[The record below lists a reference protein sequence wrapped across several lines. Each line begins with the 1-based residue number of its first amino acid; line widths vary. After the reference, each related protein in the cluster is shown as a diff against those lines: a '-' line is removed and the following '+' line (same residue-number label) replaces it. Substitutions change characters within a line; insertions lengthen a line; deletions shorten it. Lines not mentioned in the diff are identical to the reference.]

1 MKNYQRIL
9 CIGAHSFDA
18 ELMGGP
24 IVLKQVKKGAI
35 ASMVHLTQG
44 RLENPTATSEE
55 KEIYLESMKKQND
68 ESARRLGASCQRL
81 NYLSN
86 ELPSEEEFIKILIDY
101 FMKEKAD
108 LIITH
113 AAGTMHRRH
122 YYTHYTVSEA
132 VKQCR
137 LLGMSIDLLYG
148 ENCEDL
154 VGFIPQ
160 LYLPLNESE
169 VNEWFHSLAAY
180 DLFHGKINDTP
191 YQDYYRTML
200 KVRSIESSC
209 PQPVKAYMYAS
220 LIDNE

>member
-24 IVLKQVKKGAI
+24 IALKQRSKGGVVT
-35 ASMVHLTQG
+35 MMHLTQG
-44 RLENPTATSEE
+44 RLENPLATMEE
-55 KEIYLESMKKQND
+55 KSAYLESMKNQND
-68 ESARRLGASCQRL
+68 ESAKRLGANCYRF
-81 NYLSN
+81 NYLSS
-86 ELPSEEEFIKILIDY
+86 ELPSEEEFIEILVAY
-101 FMKEKAD
+101 FIEEKAD

-132 VKQCR
+132 VKKCR
-137 LLGMSIDLLYG
+137 QLGVSIDLLYG

-160 LYLPLNESE
+160 LYLPLNELE
-169 VNEWFHSLAAY
+169 VKEWFYALDAY

-200 KVRSIESSC
+200 KVRSIECNC
-209 PQPVKAYMYAS
+209 PQPIKAYMYAS
-220 LIDNE
+220 LVDYE